1 MIRLLIILVLLVVAI
16 LFGHKLSEIE
26 GRIVIDVAGTIIQLS
41 LLGAAIVS
49 LGIVLVVWLLLYLL
63 KKLIRFVSGSRNW
76 LGAFSSKQQTNAF
89 YKSIHSMLLNEN
101 ETARKY
107 IQKSSKGEFEG
118 TNFLLAAELEKQA
131 GNLHTA
137 KANLIQAMEYSKS
150 EPIALFKQAEL
161 LISQLQYEEAMNIL
175 STIEGPIR
183 KTKAFVLL
191 KISVLQGLNDWSQ
204 VKVLAKENKELLGDD
219 FINLAKKWTISE
231 FAAIASKQGANALK
245 AHWSELSRAEKK
257 SVPNQIAYVELLI
270 KQGLSADAEV
280 ELLEFAKKNT
290 QPEFWD
296 LFKQINHAN
305 PSKSIS
311 FIEQEIKKSPNT
323 AALYSV
329 LGHLAYNSGDSE
341 LAQKAIS
348 KSLDLEDNR
357 MDKALLATIL
367 ESRKHYEEANQ
378 LYKTMLLN

>member
-1 MIRLLIILVLLVVAI
+1 MIRLSIILILLVIAI

-26 GRIVIDVAGTIIQLS
+26 GRIVIDFAGTIIQLS

-49 LGIVLVVWLLLYLL
+49 LGIAIVAWLLLYCL
-63 KKLIRFVSGSRNW
+63 KKFIRFASGSRNW
-76 LGAFSSKQQTNAF
+76 LGAFSSRQQTNAF
-89 YKSIHSMLLNEN
+89 YKSIQSMLLNEN
-101 ETARKY
+101 DSARKY

-118 TNFLLAAELEKQA
+118 TNFLLAAELERQA
-131 GNLHTA
+131 GNLNTA
-137 KANLIQAMEYSKS
+137 KANLIQAMDYTKS

-161 LISQLQYEEAMNIL
+161 AIAQQQYEEAMNIL
-175 STIEGPIR
+175 STIEGTLR

-191 KISVLQGLNDWSQ
+191 KLAVLQGLNDWPQ
-204 VKVLAKENKELLGDD
+204 VKTLAKENKKLLGDD
-219 FINLAKKWTISE
+219 FVALAKKWTTKE

-257 SVPNQIAYVELLI
+257 SLANQIAYVELLI
-270 KQGLSADAEV
+270 KQGLSADAEI
-280 ELLEFAKKNT
+280 ELLEFARKNPH
-290 QPEFWD
+290 PEFWT

-305 PSKSIS
+305 PSKSIA
-311 FIEQEIKKSPNT
+311 FIEHEIKKSPND

-329 LGHLAYNSGDSE
+329 LGHLAYNSGDDE

-348 KSLDLEDNR
+348 KSLELDDNR

-367 ESRKHYEEANQ
+367 ESRRQYEEANQ